1 MTHLT
6 IEDRQKIEELLQEN
20 KNFTYIGN
28 ILNKDRTCIRK
39 EIKNH
44 IQVIKRSEYGNKI
57 YCKHLK
63 DCLNYTGK
71 ACKKKC
77 EYYVEAT
84 CTKLLKAPYVCN
96 GCERKKYCKLEKHYY
111 RYIDAQKEYR
121 KELTDSRIGIRISS
135 KEVKFINEKI
145 SPLFK
150 KQKHSVHQVYVN
162 NPDELSFSK
171 TTFYKYTDMGIFD
184 FRNIDLPR
192 RIRYKKNSNSRRTR
206 KESLVR
212 INRTYADYLRYLES
226 NNDHEVSVVQMDT
239 VEGVKGGKVFLTLLF
254 ENYNLMLIYLL
265 NSKTKEE
272 VKQVFEKLK
281 INLGEKKFSELFEV
295 ILTDN
300 GSEFFGAD
308 DIECNAD
315 GIKLI
320 SLFYCDPSASYQKGD
335 IEKNH
340 EYIRYYL
347 PKSSSFDN
355 LTQKQVTLMMNH
367 INNIPRE
374 SLKNLTPYK
383 SSNEFI
389 TEEIKSIFE
398 LIYIKPNDVNLNSD
412 LLKRVE

>member
-1 MTHLT
+1 M
-6 IEDRQKIEELLQEN
+6 
-20 KNFTYIGN
+20 
-28 ILNKDRTCIRK
+28 
-39 EIKNH
+39 
-44 IQVIKRSEYGNKI
+44 
-57 YCKHLK
+57 
-63 DCLNYTGK
+63 
-71 ACKKKC
+71 
-77 EYYVEAT
+77 
-84 CTKLLKAPYVCN
+84 
-96 GCERKKYCKLEKHYY
+96 
-111 RYIDAQKEYR
+111 
-121 KELTDSRIGIRISS
+121 
-135 KEVKFINEKI
+135 
-145 SPLFK
+145 
-150 KQKHSVHQVYVN
+150 
-162 NPDELSFSK
+162 SFSK

-347 PKSSSFDN
+347 PKPSSFDN
-355 LTQKQVTLMMNH
+355 FTQKQVTLMMNH
-367 INNIPRE
+367 INRI
-374 SLKNLTPYK
+374 
-383 SSNEFI
+383 
-389 TEEIKSIFE
+389 IKKLNTIQIF
-398 LIYIKPNDVNLNSD
+398 Y
-412 LLKRVE
+412 